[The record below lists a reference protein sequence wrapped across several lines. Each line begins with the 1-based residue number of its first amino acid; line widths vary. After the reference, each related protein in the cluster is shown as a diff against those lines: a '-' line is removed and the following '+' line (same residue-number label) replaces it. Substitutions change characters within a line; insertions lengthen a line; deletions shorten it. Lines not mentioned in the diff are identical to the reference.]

1 MSKINKKNNF
11 TYSVSGDNLEDDFT
25 SSIDIDKQMY
35 EEDIRGSIAHTQMLA
50 KQQIITKKDKEKI
63 ISGLLAIKKEI
74 LSNKFEWK
82 SSLEDIH
89 MNIESRLYDH
99 IGEIAGKLHTARSRN
114 DQVATDVR
122 MWTKK
127 ICVQIISKIAELQS
141 SFVKIAEKNIDTILP
156 GYTHMQKGQP
166 ISLAHHFLAYY
177 EMLKR
182 DLNRFQQVYSSA
194 DVMILGSGALSGVNY
209 PVDREW
215 LAKEL
220 DFSKISNNSMDGVS
234 DRDFIVEFINACSL
248 VMTHLSRFS
257 EEIIIWSSEEF
268 QFIKISDKFSTG
280 SSMMPQKR
288 NPDYAELVRGKTGS
302 VFGSLFGMYTILKGL
317 PLTYNRDL
325 QEDKKHL
332 FESAATTIK
341 CLDVTDGIIQNIKIN
356 KDTMLSSAKN
366 SFILATDIAD
376 YLVKKGIPFRESYVI
391 ISNLTKEL
399 TKKNIMISE
408 LTIND
413 YKKYSQYFEE
423 DILNLS
429 LETAIESKNS
439 IGGTAKKIV
448 EKALNQAKKEIKIT
462 TDQYE
467 KN

>member
-1 MSKINKKNNF
+1 MSKMNKKNNF

-268 QFIKISDKFSTG
+268 QFVKISDEFSTG

-288 NPDYAELVRGKTGS
+288 NPDVAELTRGKSGRL
-302 VFGSLFGMYTILKGL
+302 VGNLMSLMTILKGL
-317 PLTYNRDL
+317 PTGYNRDL
-325 QEDKKHL
+325 QEDKHSL
-332 FESAATTIK
+332 FDSTDTLCTVLPAIEGAVKSAEF
-341 CLDVTDGIIQNIKIN
+341 LEDNIK
-356 KDTMLSSAKN
+356 SALN
-366 SFILATDIAD
+366 PELYATDLAD
-376 YLVKKGIPFRESYVI
+376 HLVRSGVPFREAHEVIGKIVRMSAEQNIPLDEMSLQDFQGIDERFGSNVQEVFSYERSV
-391 ISNLTKEL
+391 
-399 TKKNIMISE
+399 
-408 LTIND
+408 
-413 YKKYSQYFEE
+413 
-423 DILNLS
+423 
-429 LETAIESKNS
+429 ESRS
-439 IGGTAKKIV
+439 VSGGTSLSA
-448 EKALNQAKKEIKIT
+448 IKC
-462 TDQYE
+462 QLE
-467 KN
+467 AARESVQSK